1 MYRLILGLV
10 AALTAAGWG
19 VSARATTLDFH
30 DFVPNN
36 TDGQCIANNQ
46 TGCYGDRA
54 NGPTSPLGSPY
65 AGGGDTPNIG
75 ATYTGALRNWA
86 NGFGQSW
93 YLGSD
98 NADPSYL
105 TLTADPGWAISLS
118 TITLDIASFALGGN
132 VDIFA
137 GGIPGGAATPLL
149 SLAISAAG
157 EADPARVTT
166 ALALVG
172 SQFTLKMPSQNFGIY
187 QLGFNQVAATTPIP
201 AALPLFASALAGLGF
216 ASWRRKRS
224 GAA

>member
-98 NADPSYL
+98 NSDPSYL

-137 GGIPGGAATPLL
+137 GGIPGGAATPRRC
-149 SLAISAAG
+149 S
-157 EADPARVTT
+157 TT
-166 ALALVG
+166 AACSSPAESLTTETA
-172 SQFTLKMPSQNFGIY
+172 SSPSPR
-187 QLGFNQVAATTPIP
+187 ASSTTRSR
-201 AALPLFASALAGLGF
+201 ASGRPP
-216 ASWRRKRS
+216 RR
-224 GAA
+224 